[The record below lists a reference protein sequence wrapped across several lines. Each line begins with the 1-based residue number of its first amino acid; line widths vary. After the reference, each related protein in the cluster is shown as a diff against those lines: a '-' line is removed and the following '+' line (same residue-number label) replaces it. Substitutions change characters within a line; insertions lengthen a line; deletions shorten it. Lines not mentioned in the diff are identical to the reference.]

1 MKEYR
6 AKLKRQIIWM
16 IVGIIFFLHDHCDL
30 LRQRHAAGGG

>member
-16 IVGIIFFLHDHCDL
+16 IVGIIFDHCDL